1 MDHASPLLFLH
12 TGRWEGR
19 EQGKGVYTKG
29 GADPKAQC
37 TCSQWFTYTIKRG
50 CYLGHLFTHA
60 VVQVCVQDMFNCQQ
74 AHASFGHL
82 ATKPA
87 PFAELEVNCSE
98 SFSFSCVLGGG
109 KGLTQEV

>member
-74 AHASFGHL
+74 AHAGFAHL

-98 SFSFSCVLGGG
+98 SFSFSCILGGG
-109 KGLTQEV
+109 KCLTQEV